1 VVAFLVHQIQIPCQV
16 PESHRRSFQV
26 VEIQAEVLD
35 DQAQRRIL
43 EEAASYLSAALVQVL
58 AYLLVAGNY

>member
-1 VVAFLVHQIQIPCQV
+1 
-16 PESHRRSFQV
+16 V